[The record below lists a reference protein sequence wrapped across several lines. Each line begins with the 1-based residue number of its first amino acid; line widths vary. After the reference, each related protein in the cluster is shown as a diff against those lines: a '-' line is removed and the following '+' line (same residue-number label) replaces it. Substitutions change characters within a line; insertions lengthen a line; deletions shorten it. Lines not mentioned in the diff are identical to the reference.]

1 VFAVGCA
8 VYPELYTHSL
18 FLSVCVYTQDFS
30 AANGMLT
37 RVALLAMAFIG
48 TAAVDQTV
56 LHLAVR
62 FGLASR
68 YRTVM
73 TSASASI
80 SVTAVVV
87 TNSASTV
94 SY

>member
-1 VFAVGCA
+1 VLLLA
-8 VYPELYTHSL
+8 VYTLYSL
-18 FLSVCVYTQDFS
+18 TLSLCVCTQDFS

-37 RVALLAMAFIG
+37 RAALLAMAFIG

-68 YRTVM
+68 YTAEM
-73 TSASASI
+73 TSAPAVAS
-80 SVTAVVV
+80 
-87 TNSASTV
+87 
-94 SY
+94 Y